1 MLTKV
6 QYPAARAW
14 RLVVVRTGLPRG
26 MVLRNLMP
34 CLLQVLCQFFL
45 RFRPAL
51 PDDPHLLGGRIFVTH
66 SVPRLAGA

>member
-1 MLTKV
+1 M
-6 QYPAARAW
+6 
-14 RLVVVRTGLPRG
+14 VR
-26 MVLRNLMP
+26 RNLMP
-34 CLLQVLCQFFL
+34 RSFQVLCQFFL